1 MNQFLPG
8 SFFAWCHDSVIG
20 EWINRSVWAFAI
32 IETIH
37 ILALTVL
44 LGTVIVLDLHLLGVG
59 TRRQSTSELA
69 RELRPYTICALALL
83 IITGVPM
90 FMSQAI
96 RYSQSI
102 SFFVKMTL
110 LVMTI
115 AFHFTVYRRATIGNA
130 GERTGF
136 GKVVASLSL
145 VCWLGVALAGRGI
158 AFLP

>member
-8 SFFAWCHDSVIG
+8 SFFAWCHDSLIG
-20 EWINRSVWAFAI
+20 EWINDSVWAFAI
-32 IETIH
+32 IETFH

-44 LGTVIVLDLHLLGVG
+44 LGTVIVLDLHLLGVR
-59 TRRQSTSELA
+59 TRRQSTGDLA
-69 RELRPYTICALALL
+69 RALRPYTIGALAVL
-83 IITGVPM
+83 IVTGVPM

-96 RYSQSI
+96 RYSQSV
-102 SFFVKMTL
+102 SFLVKMTL
-110 LVMTI
+110 LVLTI
-115 AFHFTVYRRATIGNA
+115 GFHFTVYRKATLGGA

-136 GKVVASLSL
+136 GKVAASLSL